1 MKQLFIGWKMTILWT
16 HPPERLLASVG
27 ANVLPQVAERRKVL
41 CASLRFTV
49 ERLACVESLVCF
61 QSADTIAA
69 ASLKV
74 KPKRR
79 RQSENS
85 VSWDSGCPTGKWRT
99 GKHLHA
105 N

>member
-1 MKQLFIGWKMTILWT
+1 MTILWT

-79 RQSENS
+79 RQSENCGIKQRELGFW
-85 VSWDSGCPTGKWRT
+85 VSNWQMEDGQTF
-99 GKHLHA
+99 A
-105 N
+105 F